1 MTNELFPY
9 DRITKRLLHPLNG
22 SVEKNLKVLPVT
34 AAVKSDPQ
42 ESNVYCWSGKD
53 SIALGTGELYK
64 TKQTKNYFLHFLII
78 PNSQNNMMYLNS
90 TSVLNGAFLSLIIAL
105 NQSSFLFCCFRLKDK
120 LIKYFGTNQRHKQK
134 ICQSFQLY

>member
-1 MTNELFPY
+1 MNSFLMTELQ
-9 DRITKRLLHPLNG
+9 KRLLHPLNG

-64 TKQTKNYFLHFLII
+64 TKQTTNYFL
-78 PNSQNNMMYLNS
+78 
-90 TSVLNGAFLSLIIAL
+90 AFPD
-105 NQSSFLFCCFRLKDK
+105 N
-120 LIKYFGTNQRHKQK
+120 T
-134 ICQSFQLY
+134 

>member
-1 MTNELFPY
+1 MTNEFFPY

-22 SVEKNLKVLPVT
+22 SEEKNLKVLPVT

-64 TKQTKNYFLHFLII
+64 TKHTTHCFL
-78 PNSQNNMMYLNS
+78 
-90 TSVLNGAFLSLIIAL
+90 AFPD
-105 NQSSFLFCCFRLKDK
+105 N
-120 LIKYFGTNQRHKQK
+120 T
-134 ICQSFQLY
+134 